1 MSDEI
6 KNSNLFYLNQKEENN
21 CDTEYSE
28 KDNTEIL
35 PTIIQEENKEN
46 NLDIKKDEEL
56 NTNINNENNIVN
68 EDLLNKFESNRDSLI
83 SNVTELE
90 ELAKKVND
98 LLPNDY
104 NYKNRIILSDR
115 VKNISELYRTIL
127 QYRSEISSVLQDE
140 MKIKS
145 NNNGQSNND
154 MLNDISKLDLTSL
167 FGKI

>member
-6 KNSNLFYLNQKEENN
+6 KNSNLFYLNPKEENN
-21 CDTEYSE
+21 NENLE
-28 KDNTEIL
+28 KGNVITTPTMQEI
-35 PTIIQEENKEN
+35 NKED
-46 NLDIKKDEEL
+46 NLDIKKDEDL
-56 NTNINNENNIVN
+56 NINNETESENNIVD

-90 ELAKKVND
+90 ALAKKVND